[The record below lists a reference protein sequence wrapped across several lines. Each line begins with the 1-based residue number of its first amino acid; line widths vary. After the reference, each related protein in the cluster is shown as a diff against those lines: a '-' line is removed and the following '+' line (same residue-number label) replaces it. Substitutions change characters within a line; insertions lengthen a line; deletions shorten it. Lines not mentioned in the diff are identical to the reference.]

1 MKKAMM
7 AFMTAT
13 AAFTAAACSARYE
26 LSMLKG
32 GAADMGF
39 SVNADKGVMESM
51 AEKAA
56 MLTDEDTEGKTL
68 AFDLEGIKTAFS
80 GRKDMKLVSLEKS
93 SETGIKGKANIP
105 DISALGTGSEKG
117 PSFFTYSESKGTAT
131 LSFRL
136 ERGNAADLTG
146 VLVGLDRNFL
156 ELLAPPALY
165 GDDLSEAEYE
175 QALLPFIGKKDMPAF
190 KTAQAEFK
198 ILPPGK
204 ILSSKGGRI
213 EGNAFIVTIFAMQAM
228 VLEKPIEFSL
238 SWKI

>member
-1 MKKAMM
+1 MKKAM
-7 AFMTAT
+7 TALI
-13 AAFTAAACSARYE
+13 AAAAASTMAACSARYE

-56 MLTDEDTEGKTL
+56 MLTDEDTEGKIL
-68 AFDLEGIKTAFS
+68 AFDLEGIKTAFA
-80 GRKDMKLVSLEKS
+80 GRTDMKLVSLEKT
-93 SETGIKGKANIP
+93 SETGIRGRVSVP
-105 DISALGTGSEKG
+105 DLSALGGGKEKS
-117 PSFFTYSESKGTAT
+117 PSFFTYSESKGAAT
-131 LSFRL
+131 LSFKLDR
-136 ERGNAADLTG
+136 ENAAGLSE

-175 QALLPFIGKKDMPAF
+175 QALLPFIGRKDMPAF
-190 KTAQAEFK
+190 KAAQVEFR
-198 ILPPGK
+198 ISPPGK
-204 ILSSKGGRI
+204 ILSSKGGRV
-213 EGNAFIVTIFAMQAM
+213 EGNAFIVIIYAMQAM
-228 VLEKPIEFSL
+228 VLEKPIEFNL